1 MMKLTNFSYLL
12 VFIMVSFSL
21 ELTPCQSL
29 AKSHRMSTV
38 VIIQDDQFI
47 PKELTIVA
55 GQTVTWI
62 NKGKHDH
69 NVYSFKAGFN
79 SGKIPP
85 GKPYSYRFLYS
96 GKYGYV
102 CKYHT
107 VMGFGM
113 NGMVNV
119 R

>member
-1 MMKLTNFSYLL
+1 MKFKKFSYLL

-21 ELTPCQSL
+21 VVAPCPSL
-29 AKSHRMSTV
+29 AKTKRSPITV
-38 VIIQDDQFI
+38 IMQDDQFI

-62 NKGKHDH
+62 NKGTHDH
-69 NVYSFKAGFN
+69 NIYSFKAGFN

-85 GKPYSYRFLYS
+85 GKSYSYRFLYS
-96 GKYGYV
+96 GNYGYV
-102 CKYHT
+102 CKYNT
-107 VMGFGM
+107 IMGFGM
-113 NGMVNV
+113 NGIVKV